1 MPARSSRCSR
11 SPPPWSTCASSTRRR
26 ISSALRTAQRCRT
39 SRPLRRCP
47 CYAAASTWPPALAA
61 AAADGHAA
69 LAIARTS
76 GAHGYAATAHSVLAV
91 VELRRGDLAAAAQH
105 LASRPAGGPQFA
117 DLYARAET
125 TTAEAQITEARD
137 GPAAALGH
145 LCQRCADLEARPGLL
160 LGDPAL
166 AAWLA
171 RTALAAGDSDL
182 AARATRTAQELADTH
197 PGFPALA
204 AAAAH
209 SRGLARRD
217 PGRLAEAAAQH
228 PDPWARASAA
238 EDLGVLHGR
247 GGDRD
252 QAIHH
257 LKDALAGYRQV
268 GAVRDQA
275 RIRQRLRKLGIR
287 RRHWSTPAARPVT
300 GWDSLT
306 DTEQAV
312 AGLVAQGLNNNQAA
326 ARMYISTHTVAHH
339 LRQAFRKLGIASRV
353 ELTRIVIEQAA
364 DGSLALIVYGRLPTR
379 AGVRGLLPQLL
390 RHAHGH
396 LIDPGHE
403 LYRPRQHDCV
413 RSPPGRGNAL
423 VRSGRPI
430 RCGPDASATQMP
442 GIHAGPGTRRSIAS
456 ASATCAVDGPDDEI
470 GKNRSGSADRQAA
483 EERQCW
489 STGSVMNRR
498 LAAGRR
504 WRLIR
509 RSRRIRTWRSARRYA
524 PGPGPADD
532 LDGAGTARSG
542 ESDRVQRPG
551 PV

>member
-1 MPARSSRCSR
+1 M
-11 SPPPWSTCASSTRRR
+11 
-26 ISSALRTAQRCRT
+26 
-39 SRPLRRCP
+39 
-47 CYAAASTWPPALAA
+47 
-61 AAADGHAA
+61 
-69 LAIARTS
+69 
-76 GAHGYAATAHSVLAV
+76 LAV
-91 VELRRGDLAAAAQH
+91 IELRRGDLMAAARH
-105 LASRPAGGPQFA
+105 LASRPATSPQFA
-117 DLYARAET
+117 DLYARSEST
-125 TTAEAQITEARD
+125 MAEAQITEARE

-145 LCQRCADLEARPGLL
+145 LRQLCADLEARPGLL

-171 RTALAAGDSDL
+171 RIALAAGDREL
-182 AARATRTAQELADTH
+182 ADRAARTAQALADAH

-217 PGRLAEAAAQH
+217 PVRLAEAAAQH

-252 QAIHH
+252 QAIGR

-268 GAVRDQA
+268 GADRDQA
-275 RIRQRLRKLGIR
+275 RIRRRLRQLGIR

-339 LRQAFRKLGIASRV
+339 LRQAFRKLSIASRY

-364 DGSLALIVYGRLPTR
+364 DGSLAPIAYGRLPTR

-390 RHAHGH
+390 RHARGH

-403 LYRPRQHDCV
+403 LYRPRQLDCV
-413 RSPPGRGNAL
+413 RSPPGRLTSAGNAL

-430 RCGPDASATQMP
+430 RRGPDVSATRTP
-442 GIHAGPGTRRSIAS
+442 GIHAGPGTRRRSPSPPPPGPWTGPTTRSGRTDRDRPTGRRPRS
-456 ASATCAVDGPDDEI
+456 ASAGQRAV
-470 GKNRSGSADRQAA
+470 S
-483 EERQCW
+483 
-489 STGSVMNRR
+489 
-498 LAAGRR
+498 
-504 WRLIR
+504 
-509 RSRRIRTWRSARRYA
+509 
-524 PGPGPADD
+524 
-532 LDGAGTARSG
+532 
-542 ESDRVQRPG
+542 
-551 PV
+551 

>member
-1 MPARSSRCSR
+1 MGTPRPRTACWPWSSCAAATWRPRPST
-11 SPPPWSTCASSTRRR
+11 SPPV
-26 ISSALRTAQRCRT
+26 
-39 SRPLRRCP
+39 
-47 CYAAASTWPPALAA
+47 PPA
-61 AAADGHAA
+61 
-69 LAIARTS
+69 ARN
-76 GAHGYAATAHSVLAV
+76 
-91 VELRRGDLAAAAQH
+91 
-105 LASRPAGGPQFA
+105 SRTCT
-117 DLYARAET
+117 RAPKPPRL
-125 TTAEAQITEARD
+125 EAQITEARD

-145 LCQRCADLEARPGLL
+145 LCQHRADLEARPGLL

-182 AARATRTAQELADTH
+182 ADRADRAAQALADAH

-275 RIRQRLRKLGIR
+275 RIRQRLRQLGIR

-306 DTEQAV
+306 GTEQAV

-339 LRQAFRKLGIASRV
+339 LRQAFRKLSIASRV

-364 DGSLALIVYGRLPTR
+364 DGSLALIAYGRLPTR

-390 RHAHGH
+390 RHAYGH

-413 RSPPGRGNAL
+413 RSPPGRLTSAGNAL

-430 RCGPDASATQMP
+430 RRGPDASATQTP
-442 GIHAGPGTRRSIAS
+442 GIHAGPGTRR
-456 ASATCAVDGPDDEI
+456 
-470 GKNRSGSADRQAA
+470 R
-483 EERQCW
+483 
-489 STGSVMNRR
+489 
-498 LAAGRR
+498 
-504 WRLIR
+504 
-509 RSRRIRTWRSARRYA
+509 
-524 PGPGPADD
+524 
-532 LDGAGTARSG
+532 
-542 ESDRVQRPG
+542 
-551 PV
+551 